1 MKTVNYPLTHSLK
14 SRDASASKNTN
25 TCPKVITH
33 VDIDF
38 RTKVVLNAPTTRTTA
53 HPSSREYYDSDYD
66 EDLVE
71 VGRIIE
77 LA

>member
-1 MKTVNYPLTHSLK
+1 MPQS
-14 SRDASASKNTN
+14 
-25 TCPKVITH
+25 PH

-77 LA
+77 FAWGHYFHKNEWVSDLFDYMKSPYFRI